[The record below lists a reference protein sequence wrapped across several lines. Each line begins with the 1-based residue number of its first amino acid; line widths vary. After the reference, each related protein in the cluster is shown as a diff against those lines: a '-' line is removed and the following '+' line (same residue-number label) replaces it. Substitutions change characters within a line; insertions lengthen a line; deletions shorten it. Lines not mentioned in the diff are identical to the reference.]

1 MVGAHEAGQL
11 WELQARRAS
20 AWTWASDFR
29 ALLVLSN
36 ISPPEREI
44 SLHLELISK
53 NFVNPPLICLLIKR
67 WRGACLPSPDRQ
79 PPPSF
84 SPACLL
90 SLSLSLPES

>member
-53 NFVNPPLICLLIKR
+53 NFVNPPPHLFANKKMEGGLSAFSRSPASSFLLS
-67 WRGACLPSPDRQ
+67 CLPALPL
-79 PPPSF
+79 PF
-84 SPACLL
+84 SP
-90 SLSLSLPES
+90 